1 MLKVQK
7 LYDACKAAFSSHAGS
22 VPSRQ
27 PLQRVRDIL
36 ESIEAADVGLDE
48 VAACCENRN
57 AANYGANQAA
67 TAAAVGRSSQG
78 DGAEARVGSNE
89 RNGSGATVSADGR
102 NQTDGNARGGGKAT
116 RGGAAATPKCSP
128 PITYLHLYECDDFS
142 IGIFCIPASATIPLH
157 NHPGMTVLS
166 KLLFGCMHVRSFDW
180 AFPTEPSTDPY
191 QPRLAELVEDQ
202 VVAAPCPPD
211 ILFPTSGGNIH
222 SFTAL
227 SPCAVLDVLAPPYNA
242 DAGRH
247 CTYFRELVP
256 ESFPALES
264 TEGLKE
270 GVEYG
275 WLEEFQPPDSFVVRR
290 GNYRGPM
297 VQADMEARPSLVT
310 QWPTGGNRRERSDD
324 DTTEESARLSSV
336 GGGSPAVITSSVAVA
351 SADSATT
358 SVIISGTSSTG
369 AATATATTA
378 TSAAT
383 AGGDLTAVIGADGS
397 SDAASPPEILRPGSG
412 EPTVG
417 VLGGESSGDAG
428 SAGVAQSGGGLLRSE
443 EGRRGR
449 RRVQRQSWSGACMF
463 WSIAALIVVIAAL
476 GAYLTADG
484 QLPND
489 TVRYVLVAT
498 IVVFAVA
505 SLALLLAIRY
515 VDPGIVPPSAVPDP
529 VVVRAEM
536 GDVAHELLR
545 DSTGQWVRAKLI
557 ARQALPRNRHASAHS
572 AERGTPPSGA
582 TDEEMGLPVE
592 GKGGAEREGE
602 PAEGGAEEKG
612 GGGAEVVEEVET
624 QRYCITC
631 HVWKAPR
638 TSHCS
643 ECGCCMER
651 LDHHCD
657 ALGTCIARRNHR
669 FFIAFLLASSLAAT
683 AVIVSVC
690 LQLASVDWSR
700 GLEGQPWQMYALLM
714 LLPLSFYGAC
724 LVVFALLHCAI
735 LLCDVTTKEYIQYQ
749 QGKATASVTH
759 QRTWEGLKENL
770 HDVARSQLFPW
781 EQRILVV
788 EGVDGK
794 VLQRYAVTAL
804 TNETAASWGIMANP
818 TAQWA
823 MVTLPAAPC
832 FGCTIRLTHQPVFT
846 QFPFSSWSH
855 ISLSP
860 TPLFLPLSLLSPPHR
875 QCFCAEGWMGP
886 QCAQRSPLS
895 LDAAVDT
902 SSWWREYPFNLTIH
916 IATTAA
922 NTITNASAGGLF
934 TPTISAA
941 SAASA
946 GVGSDGAIAGGGV
959 RYLTVWWKILKD
971 DTPDASVPGGS
982 ALASFGPQVC
992 ALSISSLCALSQCA

>member
-57 AANYGANQAA
+57 AANYAANHAA
-67 TAAAVGRSSQG
+67 TAAAVGRSAQG
-78 DGAEARVGSNE
+78 DGAEARSGANE
-89 RNGSGATVSADGR
+89 RNGSGVGSSADGR
-102 NQTDGNARGGGKAT
+102 NCSGAGISADGRNPAGGSARGGGEAT
-116 RGGAAATPKCSP
+116 RGGAAAAPKCSP

-247 CTYFRELVP
+247 CTYFRELAP
-256 ESFPALES
+256 ASFPALES

-297 VQADMEARPSLVT
+297 CKRIARGGLALGEARLSETEEGMSEELQEVEIEEREPRTVGRKGKSKKTMKGGEFRDKGNEEGQGRDEESKSDAPTGASGLETRGNEGARVAIDTDGTDRWEKRKERRDGRDANFPGEKYIESEKASGGEAVEEWTAKRVPESEVLAEMKAQSSPVT
-310 QWPTGGNRRERSDD
+310 QGPTPYVGNGVTCE
-324 DTTEESARLSSV
+324 DTIEESARPASV
-336 GGGSPAVITSSVAVA
+336 EGRPAAIITSSVTVDT
-351 SADSATT
+351 AD
-358 SVIISGTSSTG
+358 
-369 AATATATTA
+369 AANTPIVTM

-383 AGGDLTAVIGADGS
+383 ATSTATADGNLTAMIGADGS
-397 SDAASPPEILRPGSG
+397 STVASQPEISLPGSG
-412 EPTVG
+412 EPMARAG
-417 VLGGESSGDAG
+417 EAESSGATG
-428 SAGVAQSGGGLLRSE
+428 SAGAARNGGGSGSGGLLRSE

-449 RRVQRQSWSGACMF
+449 RRGERQSWSGACMF
-463 WSIAALIVVIAAL
+463 WSIALLIVVIAAL

-489 TVRYVLVAT
+489 TVRYLLVAT
-498 IVVFAVA
+498 TVVFAVA

-515 VDPGIVPPSAVPDP
+515 VDPGIVPPSAAPDP

-536 GDVAHELLR
+536 GDVSPELLR
-545 DSTGQWVRAKLI
+545 DSSGQWVRAKLI
-557 ARQALPRNRHASAHS
+557 ARQALPRNRHAGAHP
-572 AERGTPPSGA
+572 AERGTSPLGA

-612 GGGAEVVEEVET
+612 GGGQEVVEEVET

-631 HVWKAPR
+631 HVWKGPR

-643 ECGCCMER
+643 ECGSCMER

-669 FFIAFLLASSLAAT
+669 FFIAFLLASSL
-683 AVIVSVC
+683 V
-690 LQLASVDWSR
+690 LPRLAH
-700 GLEGQPWQMYALLM
+700 QPHLAP
-714 LLPLSFYGAC
+714 LPHLTLSPQPLY
-724 LVVFALLHCAI
+724 L
-735 LLCDVTTKEYIQYQ
+735 
-749 QGKATASVTH
+749 
-759 QRTWEGLKENL
+759 NL
-770 HDVARSQLFPW
+770 P
-781 EQRILVV
+781 I
-788 EGVDGK
+788 
-794 VLQRYAVTAL
+794 
-804 TNETAASWGIMANP
+804 
-818 TAQWA
+818 
-823 MVTLPAAPC
+823 TL
-832 FGCTIRLTHQPVFT
+832 LTH
-846 QFPFSSWSH
+846 
-855 ISLSP
+855 L
-860 TPLFLPLSLLSPPHR
+860 TPP
-875 QCFCAEGWMGP
+875 
-886 QCAQRSPLS
+886 
-895 LDAAVDT
+895 
-902 SSWWREYPFNLTIH
+902 Y
-916 IATTAA
+916 
-922 NTITNASAGGLF
+922 
-934 TPTISAA
+934 
-941 SAASA
+941 
-946 GVGSDGAIAGGGV
+946 
-959 RYLTVWWKILKD
+959 
-971 DTPDASVPGGS
+971 
-982 ALASFGPQVC
+982 
-992 ALSISSLCALSQCA
+992 